1 MVIGVNIVDSNLK
14 EWSFVFFDLGAKE
27 AARRVRLLRGLRRVG
42 AALRNQSVYCMPYST
57 GSFTS
62 LKRLDKDIF
71 VVKAAV
77 EEDDIEELVEAYN
90 MFIINVMEEVHAKLD
105 ALEDA
110 KASAVDVQTRR
121 GYTKRLNKMYE
132 RIDHLEYIARLGQ
145 NSKVIDTVEKF
156 KLQIVEIDDGEP
168 GKLI

>member
-1 MVIGVNIVDSNLK
+1 MVKELLK
-14 EWSFVFFDLGAKE
+14 EWSFVFFDMKSQE

-57 GSFTS
+57 GSFRS
-62 LKRLDKDIF
+62 LKKLDKDIC
-71 VVKAAV
+71 VVKADV
-77 EEDDIEELVEAYN
+77 EEDDIEEMVEAYN
-90 MFIINVMEEVHAKLD
+90 LFIINVMKEVYAKLE

-110 KASAVDVQTRR
+110 KASAVDTQTKR

-132 RIDHLEYIARLGQ
+132 RVDHLEYIAKLVQ
-145 NSKVIDTVEKF
+145 NDEAIDKVEEF
-156 KLQIVEIDDGEP
+156 KRQIVEIDDGNP